1 LKALLEERNQQIA
14 ELRAALDAAHVQILD
29 AARQIGTIAD
39 FQAATAGLQAAT
51 ASAEATCRATI
62 EQLKGFLQGVV
73 TE

>member
-14 ELRAALDAAHVQILD
+14 ELRAALDAAHVQLLD

-39 FQAATAGLQAAT
+39 IQAATAR
-51 ASAEATCRATI
+51 AEAACRATV